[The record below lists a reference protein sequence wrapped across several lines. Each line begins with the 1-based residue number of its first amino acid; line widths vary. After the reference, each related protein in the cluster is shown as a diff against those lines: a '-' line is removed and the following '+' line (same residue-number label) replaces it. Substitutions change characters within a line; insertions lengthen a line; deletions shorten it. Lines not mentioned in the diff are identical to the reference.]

1 MEGGNVRYAID
12 SLLKCSDI
20 EMERTIIE
28 QKVAGCKWKYINQE
42 YCRMN
47 CSYRIKKL
55 REIFVYERCER
66 ECYNGKAGSNKEW
79 IVLVNNIKRE

>member
-28 QKVAGCKWKYINQE
+28 QKVAGCK
-42 YCRMN
+42 
-47 CSYRIKKL
+47 
-55 REIFVYERCER
+55 
-66 ECYNGKAGSNKEW
+66 
-79 IVLVNNIKRE
+79 